1 MPCPDFFPARSGQR
15 GFTLVEAV
23 IVIVITGIIA
33 VMVAIFIRAPIQ
45 GYVDSAR
52 RAEMTDIA
60 DTAARRI
67 ARDVRLA
74 LPNSVRVDAGS
85 NAVEFLITRTGGRYR
100 ADAGA
105 AGDDPLEF
113 GVPDNSFDILG
124 PKMDFFAGERI
135 GIYNLGIPGAIGIP
149 GANAYNGDTLRTVA
163 AGTNVSKVTLASST
177 PFPFDSPSHRFQV
190 VEGPVTYRCAGGEL
204 RRYWGYAI
212 TVAQANPPAGGNSA
226 PLATGVESCQFTYE
240 AVNQRFGLLSIRLKL
255 TQGGESVS
263 LYHEVHVNNVP

>member
-33 VMVAIFIRAPIQ
+33 AMVAIFIRAPIQ

-74 LPNSVRVDAGS
+74 LPNSVRVAGG
-85 NAVEFLITRTGGRYR
+85 NAVEFLITRAGGRYR

-113 GVPDNSFDILG
+113 GVADSSFDILG
-124 PKMDFFAGERI
+124 PKMEFNTGESI
-135 GIYNLGIPGAIGIP
+135 GIYNLGIP
-149 GANAYNGDTLRTVA
+149 GANAYNGDTLRAVN
-163 AGTNVSKVTLASST
+163 GTNGADVSKVTLASST

-204 RRYWGYAI
+204 RRYSGYAI
-212 TVAQANPPAGGNSA
+212 TVTQANPPTGGSSA
-226 PLATGVESCQFTYE
+226 PLATGVESCQFNYD